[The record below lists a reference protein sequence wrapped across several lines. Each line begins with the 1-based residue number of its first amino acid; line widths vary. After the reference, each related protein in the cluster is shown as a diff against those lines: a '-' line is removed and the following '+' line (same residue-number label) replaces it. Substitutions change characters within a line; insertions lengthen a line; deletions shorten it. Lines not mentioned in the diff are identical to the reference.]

1 MSCRQLLVR
10 LSLVAT
16 VIGVAPPPGRADVIV
31 LSQIRSIEGTTTV
44 FGLPDLFSHTAP
56 LDAPW
61 IISDE
66 ASSAAGTASSFATAE
81 QDSRVGPL
89 AFSATGS
96 ARGEAFAGLA
106 DRADAQFVSSLY
118 TVEFRLTTP
127 AVFSWSSEVTA
138 FAFGG
143 FSDILGLV
151 RFVRTDIPAQLF
163 EISAEP
169 SGSAASTGSGLLPQ
183 GEYSLFAHAAT
194 TSVFANDIFP
204 QSGGAANYRFNLN
217 LTPTPIP
224 EPTTLAL
231 LGTGLGVMIFRKRIR
246 R

>member
-31 LSQIRSIEGTTTV
+31 LSQIRTIEGTTTV

-96 ARGEAFAGLA
+96 SQAQAAADFAG
-106 DRADAQFVSSLY
+106 RAALAQFVASRY

-138 FAFGG
+138 SAFGG
-143 FSDILGLV
+143 FSDIVGLV
-151 RFVRTDIPAQLF
+151 QFARTDMPTTLF
-163 EISAEP
+163 DISAEP
-169 SGSAASTGSGLLPQ
+169 SGSAASSGSGLLPQ
-183 GEYSLFAHAAT
+183 GEYSLFAGAAI
-194 TSVFANDIFP
+194 TSLFANEIFP

-217 LTPTPIP
+217 LTPIP